1 MENYI
6 VELDKDQLAY
16 ISKALDFI
24 TRIQTGRIM
33 ELTNPHMISLPNAN
47 YKQLDVLLME
57 IKKQMFPDLTDDVF
71 YSVKSKFVN
80 DSVRQMIDISDV
92 IKFTLKDEKEKKSKP
107 FHWFT
112 EKPLVKIKK
121 MDG

>member
-57 IKKQMFPDLTDDVF
+57 IKKQ
-71 YSVKSKFVN
+71 
-80 DSVRQMIDISDV
+80 IDEI
-92 IKFTLKDEKEKKSKP
+92 E
-107 FHWFT
+107 
-112 EKPLVKIKK
+112 
-121 MDG
+121 